1 MAMSNSYLLIT
12 KSTNMKKNLLVFL
25 MIFAFQ
31 LSFFSQLDLH
41 GQDTVFL
48 FTFDETPLTPFE
60 LNVNDELGYSINDD
74 FVVNSALSLRGITIP
89 ANPVAEGIQVR
100 HWPTQLETDLF
111 YGFSFTGSAASERT
125 AQLFIGTDD
134 RGTAFLDT
142 TITINVTEEDYYFE
156 FLMEGVTTGSAL
168 ISLELGLSNV
178 STTLDDFVFERI
190 TRWEDSEPD
199 MEDIIWQVRP
209 DKYNLDHSTVEWLRS
224 AGYSVFVDTID
235 AYFDKELI
243 QPEIDELNAAKLI
256 IISPNANSFDHI
268 AGEVGIGMAQV
279 TTPVLCQ
286 SSYVMRGSKMNFF
299 NSETRGSITSGDFIM
314 TGIDPRL
321 MPDGSAII
329 DTNTIEYII
338 PKGIENYIKLAD
350 TLDNGGVIF
359 AEFEAG
365 TEAYEGGYTPGG
377 NWVYFGPKG
386 QKDGEISLT
395 EEGKNL
401 YLKLLDYLIADDS
414 PDIIWQVRPD
424 KYNLD
429 HSTVEWLRSENYSVF
444 VDTID
449 AYFDKELIQPEIDEL
464 NAAKLIII
472 STNANSFDYRVDE
485 VGIGMA
491 QVTTPVLCQSSY
503 VMRGSK
509 MNFFNSETRGSIPSG
524 DFIMT
529 GIDTRLMPDGSAI
542 IDTNTIEYIIPVGTG
557 NYNNL
562 ADTLDNGG
570 LIFAEFE
577 ACVEAY
583 EGGYTPGGHWVFFG
597 PKGQKDGE
605 VSFTEKGKELYMS
618 LIDYLIT
625 MPPSDNC
632 SPPPPAV
639 AEIRDTIILSDVTND
654 PLEPVVL
661 NVKDGYVVDDT
672 YEYVLD
678 GELIIDPLT
687 IPASPQNSGIQ
698 VMYGPISVKPNRVYN
713 LSFKAAAD
721 NLRNARIILGTV
733 ENPGL
738 ILDVP
743 FVMLN
748 SPQKYEFEFA
758 AEDNFV
764 TDSAYFYLE
773 LGASNIS
780 VRIDSIGMTEGFPD
794 VEEESFLFE
803 AEDFADQSLF
813 PPFEVYEDAAACGG
827 KYVMTLQGGDQSV
840 PSDSGRISMEFEV
853 KKRAAFVIWWRV
865 IAPSITDDS
874 FWWDMD
880 GFVGRNN
887 LIEASTEWIWDQ
899 VKQEE
904 GTDIDPYIFD
914 LRPGKHTFTIIRRES
929 KTQID
934 QIYITNQLAVVPEG
948 CMEIDTSG
956 NGDTTSI
963 QNNLELR
970 EQVLKVYPNPARDHV
985 TIQTNDERPGVLRI
999 YNITGTMVMTR
1010 EMETMVTTM
1019 DISSLKKGLYIFEY
1033 ASETM
1038 VSRQRAIIQ

>member
-1 MAMSNSYLLIT
+1 MKKDLLIF
-12 KSTNMKKNLLVFL
+12 LVV
-25 MIFAFQ
+25 FAFQ
-31 LSFFSQLDLH
+31 LPFFSQLDLH

-60 LNVNDELGYSINDD
+60 LNVNEELGYSIDDD

-89 ANPVAEGIQVR
+89 ASPVAEGIQVS

-111 YGFSFTGSAASERT
+111 YGFSFSGSAASERT
-125 AQLFIGTDD
+125 AHLFIGTDD
-134 RGTAFLDT
+134 RGMAFLDT

-190 TRWEDSEPD
+190 TRWGDSEPD

-224 AGYSVFVDTID
+224 EGYSVFVDTID
-235 AYFDKELI
+235 AYFDKELT

-256 IISPNANSFDHI
+256 IISPNANSFDHEVE
-268 AGEVGIGMAQV
+268 EVGIGMAQV

-286 SSYVMRGSKMNFF
+286 SAFVMRGSKMNFF
-299 NSETRGSITSGDFIM
+299 NSEDRRDISSSDFYM

-321 MPDGSAII
+321 MLADSAII
-329 DTNTIEYII
+329 DTNAIGSIS
-338 PKGIENYIKLAD
+338 PKGTENYNNLAD
-350 TLDNGGVIF
+350 TLDDGNVIF
-359 AEFEAG
+359 AEFEACV
-365 TEAYEGGYTPGG
+365 EAYEGGYTPGG
-377 NWVYFGPKG
+377 HWVFFGPKG
-386 QKDGEISLT
+386 QQDGEISFT
-395 EEGKNL
+395 AEGKILYMNL
-401 YLKLLDYLIADDS
+401 IKYLIKKADDS

-449 AYFDKELIQPEIDEL
+449 AYFDKVLIQPEIDEL

-472 STNANSFDYRVDE
+472 SPNANSFDHEVEE

-491 QVTTPVLCQSSY
+491 QVTTPVLCQSAF

-509 MNFFNSETRGSIPSG
+509 MNFFNSEDRRDISSS
-524 DFIMT
+524 DFYMT
-529 GIDTRLMPDGSAI
+529 GIDPRLMLADSAI
-542 IDTNTIEYIIPVGTG
+542 IDTNAIGSISPKGTE

-562 ADTLDNGG
+562 ADTLDDGNV
-570 LIFAEFE
+570 IFAEFE

-605 VSFTEKGKELYMS
+605 VSLTEKGKELYTN
-618 LIDYLIT
+618 LIEYLIT
-625 MPPSDNC
+625 MPLSDNC
-632 SPPPPAV
+632 SSPPPAV
-639 AEIRDTIILSDVTND
+639 SEIRDTIIFSDVTND

-661 NVKDGYVVDDT
+661 DVKEGYEVDDT

-687 IPASPQNSGIQ
+687 IPASPQKDGIQ
-698 VMYGPISVKPNRVYN
+698 VMYGPISVKPNRIYN
-713 LSFKAAAD
+713 LSFKATAD
-721 NLRNARIILGTV
+721 NMRNAHIILGTV

-743 FVMLN
+743 FIMLN

-758 AEDNFV
+758 AEENFI

-773 LGASNIS
+773 LGASVTS

-794 VEEESFLFE
+794 VEEESFVFE
-803 AEDFADQSLF
+803 AEDFADQALF
-813 PPFEVYEDAAACGG
+813 PPFEVFEDTAACGG
-827 KYVMTLQGGDQSV
+827 KYVMTLKGGDQIV
-840 PSDSGRISMEFEV
+840 PSDSGRIAIEFEV
-853 KKRAAFVIWWRV
+853 KNRAAFVIWWRV
-865 IAPSITDDS
+865 MAPSITDDS

-880 GFVGRNN
+880 GFVGQNN
-887 LIEASTEWIWDQ
+887 LIQASTEWIWDQ
-899 VKQEE
+899 VKKTAG
-904 GTDIDPYIFD
+904 GTIDPYIFD

-970 EQVLKVYPNPARDHV
+970 EQVLKIYPNPASDHV
-985 TIQTNDERPGVLRI
+985 TIQTNDEQPGVLRI
-999 YNITGTMVMTR
+999 YNITGKMVMTR
-1010 EMETMVTTM
+1010 DMEPMVTTM
-1019 DISSLKKGLYIFEY
+1019 DISSLNKGLYIFEY

-1038 VSRQRAIIQ
+1038 VSRQKAIIR

>member
-1 MAMSNSYLLIT
+1 MKKDLLIF
-12 KSTNMKKNLLVFL
+12 LVV
-25 MIFAFQ
+25 FAFQ
-31 LSFFSQLDLH
+31 LPFFSQLDLH

-60 LNVNDELGYSINDD
+60 LNVNEELGYSIDDD
-74 FVVNSALSLRGITIP
+74 FVVNSVLSLRGITIP
-89 ANPVAEGIQVR
+89 ANPVAEGIQVS
-100 HWPTQLETDLF
+100 HWPTPLETDLF

-125 AQLFIGTDD
+125 AHLFIGTDD

-224 AGYSVFVDTID
+224 EGYSVFVDTID

-256 IISPNANSFDHI
+256 IISPNANSFDHV

-286 SSYVMRGSKMNFF
+286 SSYVMRGSKMKFF
-299 NSETRGSITSGDFIM
+299 NSETRGNIPSSDFFM

-321 MPDGSAII
+321 MLDGSAVI

-338 PKGIENYIKLAD
+338 PKGTEIYSNLAD

-365 TEAYEGGYTPGG
+365 VEAYEGGYTPGG
-377 NWVYFGPKG
+377 HWVFFGPKG
-386 QKDGEISLT
+386 QKDDEISFT
-395 EEGKNL
+395 EDGKILYMNL
-401 YLKLLDYLIADDS
+401 IKYLIKKADDS

-472 STNANSFDYRVDE
+472 SPNANSFDHVAGE

-509 MNFFNSETRGSIPSG
+509 MKFFNTETRGNIPSS
-524 DFIMT
+524 DFFMT
-529 GIDTRLMPDGSAI
+529 GIDPGLMPDGSAV
-542 IDTNTIEYIIPVGTG
+542 IDTNTIEYIIPKGTE

-570 LIFAEFE
+570 VIFAEFE

-605 VSFTEKGKELYMS
+605 VSLTEKGKELYTN
-618 LIDYLIT
+618 LIEYLIT
-625 MPPSDNC
+625 MPLSDNC
-632 SPPPPAV
+632 SSPPPAV
-639 AEIRDTIILSDVTND
+639 SEIRDTIIFSDVTND

-661 NVKDGYVVDDT
+661 DVKEGYEVDDT

-687 IPASPQNSGIQ
+687 IPASPQKDGIQ
-698 VMYGPISVKPNRVYN
+698 VMYGPISVKPNRIYN
-713 LSFKAAAD
+713 LSFKATAD
-721 NLRNARIILGTV
+721 NMRNAHIILGTV

-743 FVMLN
+743 FIMLN

-758 AEDNFV
+758 AEENFI

-773 LGASNIS
+773 LGASVTS

-794 VEEESFLFE
+794 VEEESFVFE
-803 AEDFADQSLF
+803 AEDFADQALF
-813 PPFEVYEDAAACGG
+813 PPFEVFEDTAACGG
-827 KYVMTLQGGDQSV
+827 KYVMTLKGGDQIV
-840 PSDSGRISMEFEV
+840 PSDSGRIAIEFEV
-853 KKRAAFVIWWRV
+853 KNRAAFVIWWRV
-865 IAPSITDDS
+865 MAPSITDDS

-880 GFVGRNN
+880 GFVGQNN
-887 LIEASTEWIWDQ
+887 LIQASTEWIWDQ
-899 VKQEE
+899 VKKTAG
-904 GTDIDPYIFD
+904 GTIDPYIFD

-970 EQVLKVYPNPARDHV
+970 EQVLKIYPNPASDHV
-985 TIQTNDERPGVLRI
+985 TIQTNDEQPGVLRI
-999 YNITGTMVMTR
+999 YNITGKMVMTR
-1010 EMETMVTTM
+1010 DMEPMVTTM
-1019 DISSLKKGLYIFEY
+1019 DISSLNKGLYIFEY

-1038 VSRQRAIIQ
+1038 VSRQKAIIR